1 MQILL
6 GFDYGTVRTGVA
18 LAQDDEVEPLV
29 TLQSSKLWQGVTEL
43 VAMHKPSKLV
53 VGLPRNLDGETTS
66 QTQLAKDFGSQLATH
81 TGLPV
86 EYQDEA
92 MSTERAKQVISPNA
106 TIAEQ
111 KQKLDQIAAAII
123 LKDYLK

>member
-18 LAQDDEVEPLV
+18 LAQDNEVEPLV
-29 TLQSSKLWQGVTEL
+29 TLQSSNLWQGVTEL

-66 QTQLAKDFGSQLATH
+66 QTQLAKDFGSQLTTH

-92 MSTERAKQVISPNA
+92 MSTERAKQAISPNA